1 MSLITRQNLKN
12 YLSLEIKHVSGR
24 ELEPEERELLK
35 EIWKFESFQLGGSS
49 FEKLCFDVKV
59 EIQDKAF
66 RTGSLDITEE
76 EVKELLNEAKKR
88 EDFEAVDYYEG
99 LLDKIRNNDLEYKCP
114 LFGCYETDRKT
125 VVLYIGNID
134 LYGTRWT
141 LATTFI
147 HEMFHAYF
155 DTKVNFND
163 FVEEAIVEYSTLCF
177 ARQLEDSDPKK
188 YERLFDDCWSD
199 VCNERTTLGL
209 SHYGYG
215 SYLYEYEQKELP
227 LTFWSHTYKEVCNKG
242 AVENDFT
249 KEYAKMLRVYPFD
262 REAQAMLYLHAALH
276 VRLGNNIIDIPM
288 PSNPLKDCRNLK
300 EPFVLGNVLVR
311 ANVSEEEYEVPA
323 GIERIASNAFNNET
337 VLKRIAIGDEV
348 KVVDCDA
355 FEGCTLSESVKSEK
369 TFFRYFPAK
378 QND

>member
-1 MSLITRQNLKN
+1 MSKDN
-12 YLSLEIKHVSGR
+12 YEKALVVKHVSGR
-24 ELEPEERELLK
+24 ELKPEERKLLE
-35 EIWKFESFQLGGSS
+35 EIWEFEPFQLGGSS
-49 FEKLCFDVKV
+49 FEKLCSDVKV
-59 EIQDKAF
+59 EIQDKDF
-66 RTGSLDITEE
+66 RSGSLDITEE
-76 EVKELLNEAKKR
+76 EVKELLKEAKER
-88 EDFEAVDYYEG
+88 EDFEAEDYYNG
-99 LLDKIRNNDLEYKCP
+99 LLEKIRNNDLEYNIP
-114 LFGCYETDRKT
+114 LLGCYETERRT

-155 DTKVNFND
+155 DTKVNFNG

-177 ARQLEDSDPKK
+177 ARRFEDSDPKK
-188 YERLFDDCWSD
+188 YNGLFDDCRSH
-199 VCNERTTLGL
+199 VRAKRTTLGL
-209 SHYGYG
+209 AHYGFG
-215 SYLYEYEQKELP
+215 SYLYEKNELP
-227 LTFWSHTYKEVCNKG
+227 LTFWSHAYKEVCNNG
-242 AVENDFT
+242 VAENVFT
-249 KEYAKMLRVYPFD
+249 KEYAKMLRVYPFG

-276 VRLGNNIIDIPM
+276 VRLGNKIIDIPM

-337 VLKRIAIGDEV
+337 VLKRIAVGDEV

-355 FEGCTLSESVKSEK
+355 FAGCTLSESVKSEK
-369 TFFRYFPAK
+369 TFFRYFPEK